1 MFNTLQSLAE
11 KGLFHQLSI
20 TLLSN
25 INTITNDTLCNIYD
39 DIILPNYYNI
49 NTDTFINISI
59 LVSKKLNTQSSIN
72 ILYNT
77 LNILNNEYNTHSSIS
92 NSKYSTHSIISNNNS
107 TEHNDNSATNDSTE
121 MVNNPIL
128 YINRLN
134 NSNSVIFNGN
144 IRILLEISLNYIQID
159 QLQQA
164 RIILYECKE
173 MEIESKESLRILHL
187 GLGLLNYKSKN
198 FTISYKNLV
207 EYLKLLNMEKKK
219 EIENEKITEIIE
231 TVVRAGIY
239 SDEIYSFTEL
249 IKICSTITE
258 SNSDDKNLSE
268 IKNNEKFDK
277 TKNIENISIKL
288 ITALENDDPMESERI
303 SKAFDEEIVE
313 LVKRKAVIIRLLNY
327 FFKNQER
334 TVILKKISD
343 DLSLP
348 LELVQEC
355 ILQILGTG
363 LMKGNINGISGEFSY
378 TWIGYKYLTEEEIKS
393 IRMVVREMRARV
405 DSVRQEI

>member
-39 DIILPNYYNI
+39 NIILLNYYNI

-59 LVSKKLNTQSSIN
+59 LVSKRLNTHSSIS

-92 NSKYSTHSIISNNNS
+92 NSKYNTHSVISNGDN
-107 TEHNDNSATNDSTE
+107 TEHNDNSVISSSTDE
-121 MVNNPIL
+121 NNPIL

-134 NSNSVIFNGN
+134 NNNSVIFNGS
-144 IRILLEISLNYIQID
+144 IRILLEISLNYIRID

-187 GLGLLNYKSKN
+187 GLGLLHYKSKN

-258 SNSDDKNLSE
+258 SNSEDKNLSK

-288 ITALENDDPMESERI
+288 IMALENDDPMESERI
-303 SKAFDEEIVE
+303 SKVFDEEIVE
-313 LVKRKAVIIRLLNY
+313 LVKKKAVIIRLLNY

-363 LMKGNINGISGEFSY
+363 LMKGNIDGISGEFSY

>member
-258 SNSDDKNLSE
+258 SNSNDKNLSE